1 MTSLLALIKALPEIL
16 ALLKLIDQRCKEM
29 KIDNDVKK
37 SVASIHTDFANK
49 DANAL
54 KSLFNS

>member
-37 SVASIHTDFANK
+37 SVVSIHTDFANK
-49 DANAL
+49 DADAL